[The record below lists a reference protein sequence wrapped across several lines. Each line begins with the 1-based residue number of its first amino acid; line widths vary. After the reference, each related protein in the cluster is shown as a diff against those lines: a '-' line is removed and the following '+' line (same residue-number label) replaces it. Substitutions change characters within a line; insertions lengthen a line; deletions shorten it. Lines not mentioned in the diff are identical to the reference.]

1 MEFKAFLVVFGSVF
15 LAELGDKT
23 QLATMMFASQE
34 NVSKWMV
41 FLASSLALVL
51 SSALGT
57 IFGSALGQWLSP
69 KTIQIIA
76 GVVFLI
82 LGAGLLWEALNYAP
96 RS

>member
-34 NVSKWMV
+34 NVSRWMV

-57 IFGSALGQWLSP
+57 IFGSALAQWLSP

-76 GVVFLI
+76 GIVFLI
-82 LGAGLLWEALNYAP
+82 LGAGLLWEALN
-96 RS
+96 

>member
-82 LGAGLLWEALNYAP
+82 LGAGLLWEAY
-96 RS
+96 S